1 MAGTI
6 VLNQRSKNSEKLAK
20 APFPPLWDWAGSNED
35 ISDQDLSVFETTL
48 CERLE
53 KNQDDIQ
60 ALELY
65 LAVLCKTGDFSKAL
79 SVSAQL
85 LKVCPKNIT
94 ALKNLSLI
102 HLICHDLISA
112 VEAQKSLIQAN
123 PNSIEVYLSLALT
136 YSKLNNHEAAIKTLE
151 FIEPANSGYALKL
164 LAFGYFAVGRN
175 NEAAKTA
182 QKCINIVGTDADLLN
197 LLSQIS
203 RHNGDFDG
211 ALCYLQRAL
220 DSEPSNHNL
229 ILNFSDALVDLRRF
243 ADAKELLTSRSYELK
258 KHSASGMLMRLG
270 MVEHY
275 LNSNSGDSLNL
286 FNRALEADPANATA
300 HYNKGLV
307 CLDLGLYPAALEEFR
322 SARIKGLASYENDYS
337 EALANL
343 HLSQF
348 SLAWKLY
355 DARLTVKKMVP
366 PQLSATIPAASIKTR
381 QKQLVIW
388 GEQGL
393 GEQLLFA
400 RYLGVALKEFSRV
413 DLITDSRL
421 IPIFNTIYPAANF
434 HARTDS
440 QAVPLDKSAAQTP
453 LLSLPHIL
461 NLHSYE
467 QLTLPKNSWM
477 LNLKGRKHS
486 HVKPLESSGRL
497 VCGLSWRSGNQDFGD
512 KKSIDLDLILNSMPL
527 AKFFFIDLQFDST
540 RKEIEGAAEKY
551 NVDIFQDQS
560 FDRKND
566 LLKVCEL
573 INSCDIVVTVSN
585 TVAHLAGLL
594 GADVLLL
601 LPKGRGHLWYWTGI
615 NMNLFYPTITAINQ
629 IAVGDWSTPLKK
641 CGALIE
647 QHASRRSQQS

>member
-1 MAGTI
+1 MVGLLAM
-6 VLNQRSKNSEKLAK
+6 NQRTNKPGKFSG
-20 APFPPLWDWAGSNED
+20 APFTPLWDWAGTNEK
-35 ISDQDLSVFETTL
+35 ISDLDLPVIAKKLGDHLET
-48 CERLE
+48 
-53 KNQDDIQ
+53 KQDDVE
-60 ALELY
+60 ALESY
-65 LAVLCKTGDFSKAL
+65 LEILCRMGDFSQAK
-79 SVSAQL
+79 SVSKKL
-85 LKVCPKNIT
+85 LKICPLSIP
-94 ALKNLSLI
+94 ALKNLSLLYI
-102 HLICHDLISA
+102 LGNDLKPA
-112 VEAQKSLIQAN
+112 VEVQKSLILAN
-123 PNSIEVYLSLALT
+123 PNSTEVYLSLALT
-136 YSKLNNHEAAIKTLE
+136 YSKLGNHAAAIKTLE
-151 FIEPANSGYALKL
+151 YIEPANSGYALKL
-164 LAFGYFAVGRN
+164 LAFEYFAVGRS
-175 NEAAKTA
+175 NEAAKA
-182 QKCINIVGTDADLLN
+182 AKKCINIVGTDADLLN
-197 LLSQIS
+197 LLGQIS
-203 RHNGDFDG
+203 RQNGDFDG
-211 ALCYLQRAL
+211 ALSYLERAL
-220 DSEPSNHNL
+220 DSDPSNHNL
-229 ILNFSDALVDLRRF
+229 VLNFSDALVDLRRY
-243 ADAKELLTSRSYELK
+243 AEAKELLTSRSYDLAENTE
-258 KHSASGMLMRLG
+258 SAILMRLG

-275 LNSNSGDSLNL
+275 LNPSSENSLNF
-286 FNRALEADPANATA
+286 FNRSLEADTANATA

-307 CLDLGLYPAALEEFR
+307 CLDLGLYQAALEEFR
-322 SARIKGLASYENDYS
+322 GARIKGLASFENDYS

-355 DARLTVKKMVP
+355 DARLAVKKMVP
-366 PQLSATIPAASIKTR
+366 PQLSATIPAASIETR

-400 RYLGVALKEFSRV
+400 RYLGIALNEFSRV

-421 IPIFNTIYPAANF
+421 IPIFKTIHPAANF

-440 QAVPLDKSAAQTP
+440 QAVPLDKSVAQTP

-467 QLTLPKNSWM
+467 QLTLPKRSWM

-527 AKFFFIDLQFDST
+527 AKCFFIYLQFDST
-540 RKEIEGAAEKY
+540 LTEIEDAVEKY

-566 LLKVCEL
+566 LLKLCEL
-573 INSCDIVVTVSN
+573 ISCCDIVVTVSN

-615 NMNLFYPTITAINQ
+615 NMSLFYPTITAINQ

-647 QHASRRSQQS
+647 QHASRRSQQP

>member
-1 MAGTI
+1 MVGLLAM
-6 VLNQRSKNSEKLAK
+6 NQRTNKPGKFSG
-20 APFPPLWDWAGSNED
+20 APFTPLWDWAGTNEK
-35 ISDQDLSVFETTL
+35 ISDLDLPVIAKKLGDHLET
-48 CERLE
+48 
-53 KNQDDIQ
+53 KQDDVE
-60 ALELY
+60 ALESY
-65 LAVLCKTGDFSKAL
+65 LEILCRMGDFSQAK
-79 SVSAQL
+79 SVSKKL
-85 LKVCPKNIT
+85 LKICPLSIP
-94 ALKNLSLI
+94 ALKNLSLLYI
-102 HLICHDLISA
+102 LGNDLKPA
-112 VEAQKSLIQAN
+112 VEVQKSLILAN
-123 PNSIEVYLSLALT
+123 PNSTEVYLSLALT
-136 YSKLNNHEAAIKTLE
+136 YSKLGNHAAAIKTLE
-151 FIEPANSGYALKL
+151 YIEPANSGYALKL
-164 LAFGYFAVGRN
+164 LAFEYFAVGRS
-175 NEAAKTA
+175 NEAAKA
-182 QKCINIVGTDADLLN
+182 AKKCINIVGTDADLLN
-197 LLSQIS
+197 LLGQIS
-203 RHNGDFDG
+203 RQNGDFDG
-211 ALCYLQRAL
+211 ALSYLERAL
-220 DSEPSNHNL
+220 DSDPSNHNL
-229 ILNFSDALVDLRRF
+229 VLNFSDALVDLRRY
-243 ADAKELLTSRSYELK
+243 AEAKELLTSRSYDLAENTE
-258 KHSASGMLMRLG
+258 SAILMRLG

-275 LNSNSGDSLNL
+275 LNPSSENSLNF
-286 FNRALEADPANATA
+286 FNRSLEADTANATA

-307 CLDLGLYPAALEEFR
+307 CLDLGLYQAALEEFR
-322 SARIKGLASYENDYS
+322 GARIKGLASFENDYS

-355 DARLTVKKMVP
+355 DARLAVKKMVP
-366 PQLSATIPAASIKTR
+366 PQLSATIPAASIETR

-400 RYLGVALKEFSRV
+400 RYLGIALNEFSRV

-421 IPIFNTIYPAANF
+421 IPIFKTIYPAANF

-440 QAVPLDKSAAQTP
+440 QAVPLDKSVAQTP

-467 QLTLPKNSWM
+467 QLTLPKRSWM

-527 AKFFFIDLQFDST
+527 AKCFFIDLQFDST
-540 RKEIEGAAEKY
+540 LTEIEDAVEKY

-566 LLKVCEL
+566 LLKLCEL
-573 INSCDIVVTVSN
+573 ISSCDIVVTVSN

-615 NMNLFYPTITAINQ
+615 NMSLFYPTITAINQ

-647 QHASRRSQQS
+647 QHASRRSQQP

>member
-1 MAGTI
+1 M
-6 VLNQRSKNSEKLAK
+6 NQRTNKPGKFSG
-20 APFPPLWDWAGSNED
+20 APFTPLWDWAGTNEK
-35 ISDQDLSVFETTL
+35 ISDLDLPVIAKKLGDHLET
-48 CERLE
+48 
-53 KNQDDIQ
+53 KQDDVE
-60 ALELY
+60 ALESY
-65 LAVLCKTGDFSKAL
+65 LEILCRMGDFSQAK
-79 SVSAQL
+79 SVSKKL
-85 LKVCPKNIT
+85 LKICPLSIP
-94 ALKNLSLI
+94 ALKNLSLLYI
-102 HLICHDLISA
+102 LGNDLKPA
-112 VEAQKSLIQAN
+112 VEVQKSLILAN
-123 PNSIEVYLSLALT
+123 PNSTEVYLSLALT
-136 YSKLNNHEAAIKTLE
+136 YSKLGNHAAAIKTLE
-151 FIEPANSGYALKL
+151 YIEPANSGYALKL
-164 LAFGYFAVGRN
+164 LAFEYFAVGRS
-175 NEAAKTA
+175 NEAAKA
-182 QKCINIVGTDADLLN
+182 AKKCINIVGTDADLLN
-197 LLSQIS
+197 LLGQIS
-203 RHNGDFDG
+203 RQNGDFDG
-211 ALCYLQRAL
+211 ALSYLERAL
-220 DSEPSNHNL
+220 DSDPSNHNL
-229 ILNFSDALVDLRRF
+229 VLNFSDALVDLRRY
-243 ADAKELLTSRSYELK
+243 AEAKELLTSRSYDLAENTE
-258 KHSASGMLMRLG
+258 SAILMRLG

-275 LNSNSGDSLNL
+275 LNPSSENSLNF
-286 FNRALEADPANATA
+286 FNRSLEADTANATA

-307 CLDLGLYPAALEEFR
+307 CLDLGLYQAALEEFR
-322 SARIKGLASYENDYS
+322 GARIKGLASFENDYS

-355 DARLTVKKMVP
+355 DARLAVKKMVP
-366 PQLSATIPAASIKTR
+366 PQLSATIPAASIETR

-400 RYLGVALKEFSRV
+400 RYLGIALNEFSRV

-421 IPIFNTIYPAANF
+421 IPIFKTIYPAANF

-440 QAVPLDKSAAQTP
+440 QAVPLDKSVAQTP

-467 QLTLPKNSWM
+467 QLTLPKRSWM

-527 AKFFFIDLQFDST
+527 AKCFFIDLQFDST
-540 RKEIEGAAEKY
+540 LTEIEEAVEKY

-566 LLKVCEL
+566 LLKLCEL
-573 INSCDIVVTVSN
+573 ISSCDIVVTVSN

-615 NMNLFYPTITAINQ
+615 NMSLFYPTITAINQ

-647 QHASRRSQQS
+647 QHASRRSQQP